1 MAESQLKCLDDDHVN
16 EKIPEFKP
24 EFYYSEEQRAAL
36 EQLLKNGD
44 EAFKLRLKE
53 DNIKDFLSAREI
65 SCFRN
70 TFREYEVE
78 SDAEM
83 CDNKSPTNSNADS
96 GVHSTYWPQLS
107 DAEVPSLDIG
117 WPNSGY
123 YKGVTRASV
132 YTHPPKD
139 KSPHI
144 KEVVRRLIQE
154 STKVVAVVMDH
165 LTDLLILQDLVDAGA
180 RRGVAVYIL
189 LEAQGLP
196 DFLDMM
202 GRLSLSAL
210 ALRNLR
216 VRTLQG
222 FGFPL
227 SSGKLPGSLCS
238 KYMLVDG
245 EKVMFGSYSFTWSSA
260 RMDRN
265 MITVMTGHV
274 VDFYDGDFRELYAA
288 SQDVDLYHEF
298 HINKPPVAAPKCKS
312 TAEEVAAVAAVAA
325 AAASVRSQASTM
337 STSRFQVA
345 VGDSKPAN
353 FKVPMHKYH
362 NPKYSLVVGN
372 SLGGSLFTG
381 SLQDL
386 SSIKDSVEVDTMA
399 VKALQKKFQQ
409 ANMASD
415 EHLDKDSAPPP
426 PTSSRPM
433 EEEGRTEPSVTSPF
447 GGKKQRSS
455 FRQFLKNKMGSSP
468 HTQADSVSK
477 DTKTAN
483 HNTEA
488 QAAHVNQDQV
498 TVTTNHVANH
508 KTGERIASLIKDSNP
523 ANHITDAKTPYK
535 DSKMLEHNHNWN
547 AKPATN
553 HIDTNPPHL
562 RVEAR
567 LANCHTD
574 TETLN
579 QGSYARPNHVTNY
592 KNPVPRRDATPMDHS
607 TADMKRKV
615 NGHHHVPSAAVS
627 NGIEEDEDTF
637 DIHAK
642 PSLLKFNHKK
652 SSKLGQRSLSLQSL
666 NIGDEDGY
674 KGHRKHHK
682 KNCIQS

>member
-1 MAESQLKCLDDDHVN
+1 MAESQLMCLDDDHVN
-16 EKIPEFKP
+16 EKIPESKP

-44 EAFKLRLKE
+44 EAFKLRLKK

-65 SCFRN
+65 RCIRN
-70 TFREYEVE
+70 TFSEYEVE
-78 SDAEM
+78 SDSEM
-83 CDNKSPTNSNADS
+83 CDSKSPSNSNADS

-154 STKVVAVVMDH
+154 ANKVVAVVMDH
-165 LTDLLILQDLVDAGA
+165 LTDLLILQDLVDAGS

-202 GRLSLSAL
+202 SRLSLSAL

-227 SSGKLPGSLCS
+227 SSGKLSGSLCS

-245 EKVMFGSYSFTWSSA
+245 EKVMFGSYSFTWSSS

-288 SQDVDLYHEF
+288 SQEVDLYSEF
-298 HINKPPVAAPKCKS
+298 HINKPPAAAPVRKT
-312 TAEEVAAVAAVAA
+312 TAEEVATVVAA
-325 AAASVRSQASTM
+325 AAPASVRSQTSKL
-337 STSRFQVA
+337 STSRFQMP
-345 VGDSKPAN
+345 VGDSNPAN

-386 SSIKDSVEVDTMA
+386 SSIKDTVEVDTVA

-409 ANMASD
+409 AKMASD
-415 EHLDKDSAPPP
+415 EHLDKDSTSPLPA
-426 PTSSRPM
+426 SSRPI
-433 EEEGRTEPSVTSPF
+433 EEEGKAEPSVTSPF

-455 FRQFLKNKMGSSP
+455 FRQFLKNKMGGS
-468 HTQADSVSK
+468 HTQADGLSK

-488 QAAHVNQDQV
+488 QTAHVNQDPD

-508 KTGERIASLIKDSNP
+508 NTDERIDNLSKDCNT
-523 ANHITDAKTPYK
+523 ANHITDAKTLYPYN
-535 DSKMLEHNHNWN
+535 SKMLERNHNWN
-547 AKPATN
+547 ANPATN
-553 HIDTNPPHL
+553 HMDTQPAHL

-567 LANCHTD
+567 LGNCRTD

-579 QGSYARPNHVTNY
+579 QGSYARSNHVTNY
-592 KNPVPRRDATPMDHS
+592 KNPIPRKDATPMDHS
-607 TADMKRKV
+607 TADIIKKV

-627 NGIEEDEDTF
+627 NGIEEAEDTF

-652 SSKLGQRSLSLQSL
+652 SSKLGPRTLSLQSL
-666 NIGDEDGY
+666 NMGEEDGY